1 MIAVVQRVSSAAVV
15 VLEPSHRAAIERG
28 LCVLLCVEAGDAE
41 KDADWMAGK
50 LARLRLFP
58 DQDGRM
64 NRSVQ
69 DIGGEILLI
78 SQFTLA
84 GECGKGNRPSFVGA
98 ARPEVARPLFD
109 RCAEL
114 LERSLGRPVGRGVF
128 AAHMEVSLVN
138 DGPVTVI
145 VRSSAPGATQ
155 DHDTSSTASGV

>member
-1 MIAVVQRVSSAAVV
+1 MIAVVQRVSRAEVV
-15 VLEPSHRAAIERG
+15 VRDPPHVAAIARG
-28 LCVLLCVEAGDAE
+28 LCVLLCVEVGDRE
-41 KDADWMAGK
+41 QDAAWMAGK

-58 DQDGRM
+58 DDEGRM

-69 DIGGEILLI
+69 EIGGEVLLI

-84 GECGKGNRPSFVGA
+84 GECSRGNRPSFVGA
-98 ARPEVARPLFD
+98 AAPELARSLFD

-114 LERSLGRPVGRGVF
+114 LEQTLGTRVGRGVF

-145 VRSSAPGATQ
+145 VR
-155 DHDTSSTASGV
+155 TAKAGGTALGESKSDDVE